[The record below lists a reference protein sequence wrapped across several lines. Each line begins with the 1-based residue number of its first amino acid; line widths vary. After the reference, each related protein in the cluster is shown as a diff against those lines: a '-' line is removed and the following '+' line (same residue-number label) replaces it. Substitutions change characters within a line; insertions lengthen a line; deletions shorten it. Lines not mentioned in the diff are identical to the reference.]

1 MTGSSLAPIVIPIVV
16 TIALAVWL
24 VMVFYAA
31 ARPGWKAH
39 SAPSK
44 PRLPDAGEHPET
56 RRQAGPGRAVATAAH
71 STDAVESETSADR
84 RQAPPAA
91 PRRAA

>member
-24 VMVFYAA
+24 AMVYYAA
-31 ARPGWKAH
+31 ARPEWKAH
-39 SAPSK
+39 AAPSR
-44 PRLPDAGEHPET
+44 PPVSGAEEHPDT
-56 RRQAGPGRAVATAAH
+56 RRQAPPDKVAAAAAH
-71 STDAVESETSADR
+71 STDAAEPGTGEDHG
-84 RQAPPAA
+84 QAPPAV